1 MVDSAVSRQ
10 IGGGKGERPCFVE
23 QNGILLGNLTNC
35 PTLVDRWGCFL
46 VICQVTTY
54 SGVTYRIE
62 DIKGFGHKGLC
73 MDVNEHLPLQ
83 EATFFILL
91 SLAQTPKHGYAILV
105 DVADLSDGRLE
116 LSTGTLYGG
125 LRRLLDQGW
134 IERYEA
140 ASEVVN
146 GRERKAYRITDLGQK
161 ILNADLARM
170 QSLISVAQMKLA

>member
-1 MVDSAVSRQ
+1 
-10 IGGGKGERPCFVE
+10 
-23 QNGILLGNLTNC
+23 
-35 PTLVDRWGCFL
+35 
-46 VICQVTTY
+46 
-54 SGVTYRIE
+54 
-62 DIKGFGHKGLC
+62 

-91 SLAQTPKHGYAILV
+91 SLARTPNHGYAILL
-105 DVADLSDGRLE
+105 DVTSLSDGRLE

-125 LRRLLDQGW
+125 LRRMLDQGW